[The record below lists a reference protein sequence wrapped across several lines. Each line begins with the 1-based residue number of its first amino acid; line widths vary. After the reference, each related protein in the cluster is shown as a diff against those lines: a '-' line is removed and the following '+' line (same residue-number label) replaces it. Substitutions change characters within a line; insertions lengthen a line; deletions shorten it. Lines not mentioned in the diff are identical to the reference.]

1 MTGRTRALGK
11 KSRRGCYSP
20 NLKIRRDGSKKDRVL
35 RLHLSFGFRTDR
47 NGPTDFQLRL
57 KYSSIDNTEPDQS
70 FGMKKFHPWLN
81 KNLAATQLKI
91 AVADLSSDWIKMPLP
106 FGG

>member
-1 MTGRTRALGK
+1 MISSRSGWLLELLTELTK
-11 KSRRGCYSP
+11 KA
-20 NLKIRRDGSKKDRVL
+20 RVL
-35 RLHLSFGFRTDR
+35 GLHLSFGFRTDD